1 MNASAIL
8 RHWVH
13 PVAER
18 GAEYTCPMHPE
29 VVQRGPGACPKCGM
43 SLELRAVTREAAE
56 SPELWDMTRRFTF
69 SAVFTVALLVYAMV
83 VGHAPLLEWLL
94 ATPEVLYG
102 GWPLYA
108 RFAASLRHG
117 RANMFTLVGL
127 GTGVA
132 YLYSTL
138 ATFAPRLV
146 PADFHTRG
154 GVPPLY
160 FEAAATIVTLVLLG
174 QVLELRARGRTSSAL
189 RSLLGLVPATARRVR
204 EGRDEDVPLASVQP
218 GDHLRVRPGERVPV
232 DGRVLEGHSAFD
244 ESMLTGEPMP
254 VEKEPGARVTG
265 GTLNGNGSVVMVAER
280 VGRETLLAQIV
291 RRAEEAQRSRAPV
304 QRLADR
310 VSAVFVPAVIAVAGL
325 TAAAWAAFGPEPR
338 LAYALVTAVS
348 VLIIACPCAL
358 GLATPMSVMVATGR
372 GAQAGVLVK
381 NAEVLEVLARV
392 DTLVV
397 DKTGTL
403 TEGRPTVARVV
414 TRLSEDELLSL
425 AASVE
430 QASEHPLAAA
440 IAAAAKGPRAP
451 VDRFQSF
458 PGKGVIARAGGR
470 DVAVGTRAL
479 VSMCGFDTAQ
489 FDDPARALRDE
500 GMTVIYVA
508 ADSEVVGLIGVTDP
522 VKPSAAPALDALR
535 ARGIRTVMLTGD
547 SRSTAERVAKRLHV
561 DEVHAELLPMGKVD
575 AVKRLQAQGHVVAM
589 AGDGVNDAPALA
601 QADVGIAMGTGTDV
615 AMQSAGLT
623 LVSGEL
629 SGLLRA
635 VELSRATVRNVR
647 QNMFFALAYNALGVP
662 IAAGVLYPLLGAL
675 LSPMMASAA
684 MTLSS
689 VSVIWNALRLRRV
702 RLVSAS

>member
-1 MNASAIL
+1 
-8 RHWVH
+8 
-13 PVAER
+13 
-18 GAEYTCPMHPE
+18 MHPE
-29 VVQRGPGACPKCGM
+29 VVQRGPGACPLCGM
-43 SLELRAVTREAAE
+43 SLEPRTVTAEAAE
-56 SPELWDMTRRFTF
+56 SSERVDLERRFTF
-69 SAVFTVALLVYAMV
+69 SAVFTAALLVDAMAF
-83 VGHAPLLEWLL
+83 GRAPLLEWLL
-94 ATPEVLYG
+94 ATPAVLYG
-102 GWPLYA
+102 GWPLFT
-108 RFAASLRHG
+108 RFALSLRHG

-146 PADFHTRG
+146 PADFHTVG
-154 GVPPLY
+154 GAPPLY

-189 RSLLGLVPATARRVR
+189 RSLLILAPVTARRVR
-204 EGRDEDVPLASVQP
+204 EGRDDDVPLAAVQP
-218 GDHLRVRPGERVPV
+218 GDRLRVRPGERVPV

-254 VEKEPGARVTG
+254 VEKGPDARVIG
-265 GTLNGNGSVVMVAER
+265 GTLNGTGSVVMVAER
-280 VGRETLLAQIV
+280 VGRETVLAQIV
-291 RRAEEAQRSRAPV
+291 RSVEEAQRSCAPV
-304 QRLADR
+304 QRLADQ
-310 VSAVFVPAVIAVAGL
+310 VSAVFVPAVIGVAGL
-325 TAAAWAAFGPEPR
+325 TAAAWATFGPEPR

-381 NAEVLEVLARV
+381 NAEVLEVLSRV

-403 TEGRPTVARVV
+403 TEGRPSVARVV
-414 TRLSEDELLSL
+414 TQTLSEEELLSV

-430 QASEHPLAAA
+430 QASEHPLARA
-440 IAAAAKGPRAP
+440 IATAAKGPRPP
-451 VDRFQSF
+451 VERFQSY

-470 DVAVGTRAL
+470 DIAVGTRAL
-479 VSMCGFDTAQ
+479 VSMCGFDSAQ
-489 FDDPARALRDE
+489 LDPKAAALRDE

-508 ADSEVVGLIGVTDP
+508 ADGAVVGLIGVTDP
-522 VKPSAAPALDALR
+522 VKPSAATALEALR

-547 SRSTAERVAKRLHV
+547 STTTAARVAKALHV
-561 DEVHAELLPMGKVD
+561 DEVHAELLPTGKVD
-575 AVKRLQAQGHVVAM
+575 AVKRLQAQGHIVAM
-589 AGDGVNDAPALA
+589 AGDGLNDAPALA
-601 QADVGIAMGTGTDV
+601 QADVGVAMGTGTDV

-629 SGLLRA
+629 NGLPRA

-647 QNMFFALAYNALGVP
+647 QNLFFALAYNALGVP
-662 IAAGVLYPLLGAL
+662 IAAGVLYPLLGWL
-675 LSPMMASAA
+675 LSPMVASAA

-689 VSVIWNALRLRRV
+689 VSVIWNSLRLRRV